1 MSGRWDSKGNEWTN
15 LRFPNGFAHPFMSQ
29 SRDGSA
35 HERMLVVI
43 PKGVILSDGRNLGGW
58 NLSVP
63 ASPWALMQKRTGRP
77 VNIGLRSDQPVEL
90 FKGRGAKRQVIS
102 LAIPEELRAALNEHR
117 DRMLGKNT
125 VRDKPA
131 AIAYNV
137 IPEFGQGAGGG
148 LADAAPQSYEPAN
161 DEGMRLFND
170 LAFDVGF
177 VSRMDM
183 LVSGFADDCIHNR
196 YDPEA
201 ALDRTR
207 SLTEQAT
214 RLLEPL
220 SGVVFSDMAIDCAA
234 NLALSAVTD
243 AINGYINELTDRGEG
258 NPSIIAANHAEYV
271 EDAQT
276 CLNTERCLRMFTTAY
291 GKTAETDV
299 FGDTMSIE
307 NLSIGPNMMTRLR

>member
-102 LAIPEELRAALNEHR
+102 LASPEELRAALNEHR
-117 DRMLGKNT
+117 DRMLGQNT

-137 IPEFGQGAGGG
+137 IPAFGQGAGEASLMRPLSHMSRRMTKVCVYSMISLSMSVSSRGWIC
-148 LADAAPQSYEPAN
+148 SYPDSRTIASITVTIRKRPWTEPA
-161 DEGMRLFND
+161 R
-170 LAFDVGF
+170 
-177 VSRMDM
+177 
-183 LVSGFADDCIHNR
+183 
-196 YDPEA
+196 
-201 ALDRTR
+201 
-207 SLTEQAT
+207 
-214 RLLEPL
+214 
-220 SGVVFSDMAIDCAA
+220 
-234 NLALSAVTD
+234 
-243 AINGYINELTDRGEG
+243 
-258 NPSIIAANHAEYV
+258 
-271 EDAQT
+271 
-276 CLNTERCLRMFTTAY
+276 
-291 GKTAETDV
+291 
-299 FGDTMSIE
+299 
-307 NLSIGPNMMTRLR
+307 